1 MLNIYYLL
9 NIKLYLGC
17 QVRLVC
23 EDVSHGEPDVLDLGS
38 VVEELLALALL
49 LRPPVPPPPPV
60 NPGPLHVHRAGVLN
74 KPGQG

>member
-23 EDVSHGEPDVLDLGS
+23 EDVSHGEPDVLDLGG

-60 NPGPLHVHRAGVLN
+60 NPGPLHFHRAGVLN